1 MKRLL
6 VIALL
11 AILCGCA
18 VHPLDYQETV
28 ILRNYWSDSRLP
40 LTREIATS
48 PYEGEGYEAYLPY
61 TIIVKNREIFIF
73 DMATPTFVKIDESG
87 NLLAT
92 YTLDSDKC
100 RAFAVSDDG
109 KVYLRCLVF
118 EKGRGKDFL
127 FEYDLNTRSS
137 KQLFA
142 LDGVA
147 DLFYDDET
155 HAFYRFGSL
164 NRELEIYTQC
174 GKSKVIPIGEMLLE
188 KNGHYYDYENVI
200 HRNIVYSPIDHIHAE
215 NGSYMNG
222 ISKYDL
228 KKNRIDCIM
237 AKGRDFGFVILG
249 IDSNETIYSATDWE
263 PTHILVHDA
272 KGDFLAEITPDY
284 SKYGSAER
292 GAGSVFHHPPFIS
305 EEGGIYLLVLRREGI
320 FVIKY
325 SAVTD

>member
-6 VIALL
+6 FIALL
-11 AILCGCA
+11 AAISSGCA

-28 ILRNYWSDSRLP
+28 ILRNYWNDSRLP

-61 TIIVKNREIFIF
+61 KIIVKNGEIFIF
-73 DMATPTFVKIDESG
+73 DMATPNFVKIDESG
-87 NLLAT
+87 EFLAT
-92 YTLDSDKC
+92 YTLDSNKC
-100 RAFAVSDDG
+100 RAFAVSDDAR
-109 KVYLRCLVF
+109 VYLKCIVQGPNLLV
-118 EKGRGKDFL
+118 
-127 FEYDLNTRSS
+127 EYDMNTRSS
-137 KQLFA
+137 KKLFA

-155 HAFYRFGSL
+155 RVFYRFGYK
-164 NRELEIYTQC
+164 RELEISTQR
-174 GKSKVIPIGEMLLE
+174 GDSKVVPIGEILSE
-188 KNGHYYDYENVI
+188 KNGEYYDYENVV
-200 HRNIVYSPIDHIHAE
+200 HRNIVYSPIDVVDTE
-215 NGSYMNG
+215 SESYTNG

-228 KKNRIDCIM
+228 KKNRIDYIM
-237 AKGRDFGFVILG
+237 ARGRDFGFVILG

-272 KGDFLAEITPDY
+272 KGNFLAEITPDY

-292 GAGSVFHHPPFIS
+292 GAGSEFHHPPFIS
-305 EEGGIYLLVLRREGI
+305 EEGGIYLLVIRKEGI